1 MSSFKSQNFFFRED
15 FQLKKIITLGGWE
28 GVRGGETFGNIFA
41 PDLKREKN
49 RSPRGLLPAL
59 LPGHKARYFEFKT
72 KGGVIAGTIW
82 LLQAVLCSDIE
93 CWRSL
98 SLCAL
103 VSPSAEGGLWARLSL
118 KASKAQR
125 NLQLR
130 SVPACLPV
138 SIPSKQACSTERLF
152 PPSS

>member
-1 MSSFKSQNFFFRED
+1 MTNVFLQISNFFSRED

-28 GVRGGETFGNIFA
+28 GVRGGGTFGNIFA

-82 LLQAVLCSDIE
+82 LLQA
-93 CWRSL
+93 
-98 SLCAL
+98 CAL
-103 VSPSAEGGLWARLSL
+103 L
-118 KASKAQR
+118 
-125 NLQLR
+125 
-130 SVPACLPV
+130 
-138 SIPSKQACSTERLF
+138 
-152 PPSS
+152 